1 MSNQLSQAHGTLEK
15 FFIILNF
22 IHINF
27 LNNMLGIKLIVSC
40 KNKMIINTLSG
51 SKYKQKVTFNL

>member
-1 MSNQLSQAHGTLEK
+1 
-15 FFIILNF
+15 
-22 IHINF
+22 
-27 LNNMLGIKLIVSC
+27 MLGIKLIVSC